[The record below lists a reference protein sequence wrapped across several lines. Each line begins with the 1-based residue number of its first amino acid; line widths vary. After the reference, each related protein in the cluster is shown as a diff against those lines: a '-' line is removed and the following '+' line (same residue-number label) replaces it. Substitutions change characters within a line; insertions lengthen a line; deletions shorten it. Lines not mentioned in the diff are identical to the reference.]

1 MLRAAKGLDA
11 PAIRLLLEAGARIDI
26 PTSRGAVP
34 FPTAAGLGSRI
45 GDTRGWFVTSDV
57 QERSIAALSSLIEAG
72 ADPNSTDRQGQSA
85 LHGAATWGWND
96 VITYLVQQGADINIT
111 DARGITPLD
120 VSMGR
125 GGGRGGGEVRPET
138 AALIESLG
146 GRAGTPVE
154 AGGPGLP
161 PPR

>member
-11 PAIRLLLEAGARIDI
+11 PAIELLLEAGARIDI
-26 PTSRGAVP
+26 PNSRGALA

-45 GDTRGWFVTSDV
+45 GDTRGWFATSDV
-57 QERSIAALSSLIEAG
+57 QQRSIAALAALIDG
-72 ADPNSTDRQGQSA
+72 GGDVNTTDGSGQSA
-85 LHGAATWGWND
+85 LHGAANWGWND
-96 VITYLVQQGADINIT
+96 VIQYLVDHGADVNIA
-111 DARGITPLD
+111 DQRGVTPLD

-146 GRAGTPVE
+146 GKAGEPAE
-154 AGGPGLP
+154 GGGPGLAP
-161 PPR
+161 GR